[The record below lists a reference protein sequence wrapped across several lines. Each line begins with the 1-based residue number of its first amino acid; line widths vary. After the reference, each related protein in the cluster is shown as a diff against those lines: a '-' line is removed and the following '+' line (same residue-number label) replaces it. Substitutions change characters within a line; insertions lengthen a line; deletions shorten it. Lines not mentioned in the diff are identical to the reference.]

1 MLGGCMG
8 DVCAGCV
15 RCLVVICL
23 VVICLVVAWA
33 MCARDV
39 LDGWRV
45 GLL

>member
-1 MLGGCMG
+1 MLGGYMG

-15 RCLVVICL
+15 GCLVVICL

-39 LDGWRV
+39 LDVW
-45 GLL
+45 